1 MKRKNQYLVKNIF
14 LVNDINP
21 LTKIPIEMKRI
32 TLLIMTVLSCTL
44 FAFGQP
50 EEAKVEQSLLSIYF
64 IPLKITYEQG
74 LGKSNTLEIGG
85 GLTGV
90 TWLENTG
97 DFDEFRFGI
106 APFAETTFRNYYN
119 LEKRQGKGKRTAMNS
134 GNYWGIHARYN
145 FEAIAGDTDDQQFR
159 SFFIAPVWG
168 FQRNYNSQFSLGMD
182 FGLGAGFNDDGA
194 YFSPL
199 IRLKLGFV
207 LFSHAGK

>member
-145 FEAIAGDTDDQQFR
+145 FEAIAGDTDHQQFR